1 MFRHT
6 RDSRLLFQQNLFIRL
21 CWVQQ
26 TDFTAFIRLLS
37 AAKFKNHDP
46 DPSFQPGLTR
56 FILVEN
62 TADTVESRATYLFV
76 ACKFQAQQQAFFI
89 AVCDKGAH
97 IFCNDPSSAAEHASG
112 FTSCVC
118 WHS

>member
-37 AAKFKNHDP
+37 AAKFKNHDL

-89 AVCDKGAH
+89 AVCDISSRTCFRIYLLCLLAQLKGTMMRR
-97 IFCNDPSSAAEHASG
+97 D
-112 FTSCVC
+112 TV
-118 WHS
+118 